1 MAEFIIPTT
10 NIARLVNLN
19 PYQTLKSL
27 GYSYLQTAVMS
38 KNLGK
43 GLIDNNKPNYQ
54 IEQYTSPTFANSSTF
69 GTPVFG
75 ELEMYK
81 NEDGIKKGV
90 YLDCVLY
97 EISQSKNIVKTAI
110 QGRNGTI
117 KEYIGDGDYQINIKG
132 VLASDNPQE
141 YPENSVIQLL
151 NILKFAGAL
160 EVKSYLLNEIFS
172 INNIVVEGFK
182 MDRTAGFMNIQ
193 TFEINSVSDAP
204 VELRLK
210 QEKQ

>member
-1 MAEFIIPTT
+1 MAEFIIPTS

-27 GYSYLQTAVMS
+27 GFSYLQAAVMS
-38 KNLGK
+38 RNLGK
-43 GLIDNNKPNYQ
+43 GLRDNNRPDYKV
-54 IEQYTSPTFANSSTF
+54 EEYTSPTFKNNSAF

-75 ELEMYK
+75 ELEMYYRQ
-81 NEDGIKKGV
+81 NGEEKGV

-132 VLASDNPQE
+132 VLASDDPQE

-160 EVKSYLLNEIFS
+160 EVKSYLLNQVFA

-193 TFEINSVSDAP
+193 TFEINAVSDAP
-204 VELRLK
+204 IELRLK